1 MKEHHSRQ
9 TRQTDRQAQGLAAK
23 RWLTVQHH
31 QECTGELAAACRSQ
45 ASGVECSVSPA
56 CCSVCSLLI
65 CRAGH
70 STDLFDG
77 STPDLLGR
85 LLADEVAQ
93 QGDDLTYQGVRHLST
108 QEGSW
113 GVIPAAN
120 RGGRRGKE
128 RRLGMLQA
136 RVNIGGSGYIDDI
149 LYIYA

>member
-1 MKEHHSRQ
+1 MQ
-9 TRQTDRQAQGLAAK
+9 VTGL
-23 RWLTVQHH
+23 WL
-31 QECTGELAAACRSQ
+31 
-45 ASGVECSVSPA
+45 VECSVRPA
-56 CCSVCSLLI
+56 CCSVCSLLA

-93 QGDDLTYQGVRHLST
+93 QGDDLAYQGVRHLST

-149 LYIYA
+149 YIYIYA